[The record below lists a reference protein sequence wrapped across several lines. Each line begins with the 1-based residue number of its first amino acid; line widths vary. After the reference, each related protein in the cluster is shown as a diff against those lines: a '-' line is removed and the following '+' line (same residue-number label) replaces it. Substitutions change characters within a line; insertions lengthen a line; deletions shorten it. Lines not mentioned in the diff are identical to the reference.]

1 MLKKIILSSAIA
13 VFFVLL
19 TPSVVMAHDEAI
31 TTNAETQQLHQLF
44 EEVYQWDIAQNPVF
58 AARMGDDK
66 AKGKLRQVD
75 PASYE
80 RQKKQQLVFLNRLEA
95 IDRAQLS
102 LTDQIS
108 YDMFKTQRLEAI
120 EDVDYRTYQMP
131 LTAEWGFHVEMAGLA
146 NQVSLNKY
154 ADYQNYLELLKQVPV
169 FFEQNISNMRA
180 GMERGFTVPR
190 LVLDG
195 YSDGIKVYI
204 QDKAEDTVWF
214 KPFSNMRI
222 SLDEAQ
228 QQALKQQAIEVI
240 NKNVLVAYKKYYQF
254 FENEYLPAAKK
265 SIAAIDYPNGKDFY
279 QSQIKRYTTLDLSA
293 EEINAIGWLEV
304 KRIRAEMEQV
314 IEETGFEGDFAEF
327 LHFLRTD
334 PQFYAETPEQLLKE
348 AAYMSKKMDHQL
360 PKFFGKLPRQPY
372 GVVPVAPEIAPK
384 YTTGRYSGAPISSDR
399 AGEYWVNTYAL
410 EKRPLYNLEAL
421 TLHEAV
427 PGHHLQTALAQELT
441 DLPKF
446 RQNTYISAF
455 GEGWGLYSER
465 LGLEAGFYTDPYSNF
480 GRLTYEMWRA
490 MRLVVDTGMHAM
502 GMSRDEAIKLMEEN
516 TALSTHNVRTEI
528 DRYISWP
535 GQALSYKLGEI
546 KIRELRAKAEKELGD
561 DFDIRQFHDAV
572 LGQGSVPLSVL
583 EQQIEQFIKQVKAK

>member
-1 MLKKIILSSAIA
+1 
-13 VFFVLL
+13 
-19 TPSVVMAHDEAI
+19 MAHDEAI